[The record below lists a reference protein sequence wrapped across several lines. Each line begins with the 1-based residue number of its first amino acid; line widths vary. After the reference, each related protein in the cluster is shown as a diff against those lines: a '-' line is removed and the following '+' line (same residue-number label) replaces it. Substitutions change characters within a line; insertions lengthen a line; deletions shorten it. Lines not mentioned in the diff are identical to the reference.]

1 MMDVKEKSR
10 RKGMFTVKAEDEYC
24 FEETKKKR
32 GEILLG
38 LFPFAL
44 GGDRQMAK
52 ERPPK

>member
-10 RKGMFTVKAEDEYC
+10 RKGMFRDE
-24 FEETKKKR
+24 KKG

-44 GGDRQMAK
+44 GRDRQIPK